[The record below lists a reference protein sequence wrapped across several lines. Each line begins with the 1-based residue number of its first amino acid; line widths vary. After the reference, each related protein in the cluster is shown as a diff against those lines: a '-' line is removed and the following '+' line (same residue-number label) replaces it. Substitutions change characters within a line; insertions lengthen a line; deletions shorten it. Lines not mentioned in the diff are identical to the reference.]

1 MKRKL
6 IAACLLLAT
15 LASAATIQL
24 VWDANAPAEQ
34 VTGYNVYERVG
45 TTTNW
50 TRLQSTQTNGVTLNN
65 VGIGSHTY
73 AVTATNAVGESPLSV
88 PVSTTI
94 PPSPS
99 APANVVVK
107 IIVTVTVP

>member
-6 IAACLLLAT
+6 IAGLLLLAT

-24 VWDANAPAEQ
+24 VWDANAPAEN

-50 TRLQSTQTNGVTLNN
+50 TRLQSVQTNGVTLAS

-73 AVTATNAVGESPLSV
+73 AVTATNVVGESPLSL

-94 PPSPS
+94 PTDAS
-99 APANVVVK
+99 APANVTIK
-107 IIVTVTVP
+107 IVVTVTVP